1 MTGKKGPKEGGTEK
15 GPKVP
20 DADKGPMREVS
31 EKGPRI
37 GGTEKGPRVANTE
50 KGPREAVAE
59 KGPEEQM
66 TGEQRIQALGACPF
80 ARLLG
85 MEILETWP
93 GGARVVMDTTG
104 KENFLGVAHGG
115 AIFALADQAFAAAA
129 NREGILQVAVSVHIQ
144 FFSPAKGRLEA
155 IARLIAE
162 TDRTSLILVEVK
174 SGERVVATFEGVA
187 YKA

>member
-1 MTGKKGPKEGGTEK
+1 MTGKKGPRKGGTEK

-20 DADKGPMREVS
+20 DA
-31 EKGPRI
+31 
-37 GGTEKGPRVANTE
+37 E

-66 TGEQRIQALGACPF
+66 TVEQRILALGGCPF

-85 MEILETWP
+85 MEIVETWP

-129 NREGILQVAVSVHIQ
+129 NREGILQVAVSVHIHYL
-144 FFSPAKGRLEA
+144 SPAKGKLEA
-155 IARLIAE
+155 VARLIAE

-174 SGERVVATFEGVA
+174 SGERLVATFEGTA

>member
-1 MTGKKGPKEGGTEK
+1 MKGERGKKESVPERGPRGA
-15 GPKVP
+15 VP
-20 DADKGPMREVS
+20 
-31 EKGPRI
+31 EKGPR
-37 GGTEKGPRVANTE
+37 GAVPEKGPR
-50 KGPREAVAE
+50 GAVPE
-59 KGPEEQM
+59 KGPEAM
-66 TGEQRIQALGACPF
+66 TGEQRIIALGASPF

-93 GGARVVMDTTG
+93 GGARVAMDTTG

-129 NREGILQVAVSVHIQ
+129 NRDGVLQVAVSVHIQ
-144 FFSPAKGRLEA
+144 YFSPAKGRLEA
-155 IARLIAE
+155 VARRVAE
-162 TDRTSLILVEVK
+162 TDRTSLIHVEVK